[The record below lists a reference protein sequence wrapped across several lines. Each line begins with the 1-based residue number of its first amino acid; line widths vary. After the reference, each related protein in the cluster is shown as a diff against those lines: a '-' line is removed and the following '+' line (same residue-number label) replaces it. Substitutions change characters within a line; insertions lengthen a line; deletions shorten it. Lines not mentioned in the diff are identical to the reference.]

1 MNSDYCNTAKGNKI
15 DFNYILQTCQ
25 KNLQKT
31 KLKVPLSAIKRQIK
45 DSPDPINFK
54 KALQKTDR
62 FPLIVEYKPASPS
75 QGHISSR
82 SLEDTIKSFEVGG
95 VSAISI
101 LTEES
106 FFKGKLDYIKKASSL
121 SSLPIMRKDF
131 ILDDYQIY
139 EARAY
144 GASSVL
150 LMSDVYPHIPEG
162 IKTCREMGM
171 EPLVECKN
179 SIDVYNALDADA
191 KIIGINNRSFKDF
204 SIDFKRTK
212 SLYPLIPPDKI
223 MVSESGVKNTEDVE
237 ELCRYGA
244 DALLIGTTIMQSS
257 NIELTIKKMRFAA
270 ERSRKRFFNSDPLKS
285 TSTSGGLNSD

>member
-1 MNSDYCNTAKGNKI
+1 MSSNYCRTAKGHLL
-15 DFNYILQTCQ
+15 DFNHILNTC
-25 KNLQKT
+25 KENLQKS
-31 KLKVPLSAIKRQIK
+31 KSKIPLSTIKRQVK
-45 DSPDPINFK
+45 NAPDPLDFK
-54 KALQKTDR
+54 KALKKSGS
-62 FPLIVEYKPASPS
+62 FPLIIEYKPASPS

-95 VSAISI
+95 ASAISI
-101 LTEES
+101 LTEEA
-106 FFKGKLDYIKKASSL
+106 FFKGKLDYLKEASML

-139 EARAY
+139 EARAC

-150 LMSDVYPHIPEG
+150 LMSDVYPHIPAG
-162 IKTCREMGM
+162 IETCREMGM

-212 SLYPLIPPDKI
+212 SLYPLIPRDKI
-223 MVSESGVKNTEDVE
+223 MVSESGVKSIGDVE

-244 DALLIGTTIMQSS
+244 DALLIGTTIMQSPD
-257 NIELTIKKMRFAA
+257 IEDTIQKMRFAA
-270 ERSRKRFFNSDPLKS
+270 EKTRKRFFNNNMSSKNTLNK
-285 TSTSGGLNSD
+285 GGFNK